1 MFSHVKNYIKPS
13 STKPQDGGTLTVPMP
28 PMPPP
33 PVHTNS
39 NSRINSANP
48 SRRNTFA
55 DSQRFSQ
62 MRADILLELMAK
74 TQEANMWI
82 SSNPP
87 PGEGAIFKVSPG
99 EFISRPASL
108 KQSNHPFY
116 LAGLELNAKVRY
128 LQVSALSLQMLI
140 HVIGL
145 DNDQRSCGHLS
156 PQPRRTRLYSHSR

>member
-13 STKPQDGGTLTVPMP
+13 STKPQDGGIPSI

-33 PVHTNS
+33 PIHTNN
-39 NSRINSANP
+39 NSTNH

-99 EFISRPASL
+99 QFISRPASL
-108 KQSNHPFY
+108 KQSNHSFY
-116 LAGLELNAKVRY
+116 QAGVELNAKV
-128 LQVSALSLQMLI
+128 
-140 HVIGL
+140 
-145 DNDQRSCGHLS
+145 
-156 PQPRRTRLYSHSR
+156 